1 MTKDRDNR
9 NEILADDL
17 DDRGPSHVAMR
28 RRIVREVVR
37 VEEEAAEEAAAE
49 EALEEVIK
57 KRPTYTPAPQFA
69 IEEPFVEEIEES
81 IEEDESEEDESEE
94 DEDDVNESESA
105 EDKPKTAKRLIDHI
119 ITGSLLTE
127 GTVSYY
133 RYFIAIAVMCFLS
146 IVLTFL
152 SLNASN
158 EYRRKERTLTTLH
171 ERSVVKDEQ
180 RYELSS
186 KSAVTNRLK
195 EHNIE
200 LIDLAKSSRLIE
212 K

>member
-49 EALEEVIK
+49 EALDEIIK
-57 KRPTYTPAPQFA
+57 KRPTYTSAPQSA
-69 IEEPFVEEIEES
+69 LEEPFV
-81 IEEDESEEDESEE
+81 EEDESEE

-127 GTVSYY
+127 GTVPYY

>member
-49 EALEEVIK
+49 EALKEVIK

-69 IEEPFVEEIEES
+69 VEEPFVEEIEES
-81 IEEDESEEDESEE
+81 AEEDESEEDEY
-94 DEDDVNESESA
+94 DVNESESA

-127 GTVSYY
+127 GTVPYY

-186 KSAVTNRLK
+186 KSAVTKRLK

>member
-37 VEEEAAEEAAAE
+37 VEEEATEEAAE
-49 EALEEVIK
+49 DALKEVIK

-69 IEEPFVEEIEES
+69 VEEPFVEEIEES
-81 IEEDESEEDESEE
+81 AEEDESEE

-105 EDKPKTAKRLIDHI
+105 EDKPKSAKRLIDHI

-127 GTVSYY
+127 GTVPYY

>member
-37 VEEEAAEEAAAE
+37 VEEEAAEEAAK
-49 EALEEVIK
+49 EALKEIIK

-69 IEEPFVEEIEES
+69 LEEPFVEEI
-81 IEEDESEEDESEE
+81 DESEEDESEE
-94 DEDDVNESESA
+94 DEDNVNESESA

-127 GTVSYY
+127 GTVPYY

>member
-28 RRIVREVVR
+28 RRIFREVVR

-49 EALEEVIK
+49 EALDEIIK
-57 KRPTYTPAPQFA
+57 KRPTHTPAPQFA
-69 IEEPFVEEIEES
+69 REEPFVEEIEES
-81 IEEDESEEDESEE
+81 AEEDESQE

-127 GTVSYY
+127 GTVPYY

>member
-37 VEEEAAEEAAAE
+37 VEEEAEEAAAE
-49 EALEEVIK
+49 EALDEIIK
-57 KRPTYTPAPQFA
+57 KRPTHTPAPQFA
-69 IEEPFVEEIEES
+69 LEEPFVEEIEES
-81 IEEDESEEDESEE
+81 VEEDESEE

-127 GTVSYY
+127 GTVPYY

>member
-37 VEEEAAEEAAAE
+37 VEEEATEEAAE
-49 EALEEVIK
+49 EALKEVIK

-69 IEEPFVEEIEES
+69 VEEPFVEEIEDS
-81 IEEDESEEDESEE
+81 AEEDESEE
-94 DEDDVNESESA
+94 DEDDVNESENA
-105 EDKPKTAKRLIDHI
+105 EDKPKSAKRLIDHI

-127 GTVSYY
+127 GTVPYY

>member
-37 VEEEAAEEAAAE
+37 VEEETTEEAAE

-57 KRPTYTPAPQFA
+57 KRPTYTPAPQFTQ
-69 IEEPFVEEIEES
+69 EEPFVEEIEES
-81 IEEDESEEDESEE
+81 AEEDESEE

-105 EDKPKTAKRLIDHI
+105 EDKPKSAKRLIDHI

-127 GTVSYY
+127 GTVPYY